1 MNKTKTI
8 SARVPLDIAEMV
20 ENACK
25 HKGVNKSQLITS
37 LITQTPNKPMAEGGF
52 VAKTIEVDTMPEE
65 IKTILAAGGGLGV
78 GMLVHNV
85 LDEHLPY
92 DRFKNEEVRDNV
104 IMLCAIAVGM
114 GTVLGLT
121 RLLKNV

>member
-1 MNKTKTI
+1 MSKTKTI

-25 HKGVNKSQLITS
+25 HKGVNKSQLITN
-37 LITQTPNKPMAEGGF
+37 LITNAPNQPMARGGA
-52 VAKTIEVDTMPEE
+52 VKTMDVSSMPDE
-65 IKTILAAGGGLGV
+65 IKAILSAGGGLGV

-85 LDEHLPY
+85 LEEHLPY
-92 DRFKNEEVRDNV
+92 DRFKNDEVRENV

-114 GTVLGLT
+114 GTVIGLT

>member
-37 LITQTPNKPMAEGGF
+37 LITQAPNKPNMAQGGV
-52 VAKTIEVDTMPEE
+52 VAKTMNVDSMPEE
-65 IKTILAAGGGLGV
+65 VRHLLSAGGGLGV
-78 GMLVHNV
+78 GLLVHNV
-85 LDEHLPY
+85 LDEYLPT
-92 DRFKNEEVRDNV
+92 DKFDNEQIRKD
-104 IMLCAIAVGM
+104 IILLAAIAVGM
-114 GTVLGLT
+114 GAMFGLSK
-121 RLLKNV
+121 LLK